1 MTIHPLVNV
10 SREQYLI
17 SQSRHIIQ
25 AAKFYQESVS
35 TAAITSHL
43 HALEMVS
50 NLSALHKDALVGWK
64 KINNSGRI
72 KIHQNALSALHQ
84 IRLYHLDAL
93 ASLTL

>member
-10 SREQYLI
+10 SREQYLT

-25 AAKFYQESVS
+25 SAKFYQESVS

-43 HALEMVS
+43 HALEMLANLS
-50 NLSALHKDALVGWK
+50 NLHSEALIGWT
-64 KINNSGRI
+64 KIHNSGRI
-72 KIHQNALSALHQ
+72 KIHQNALDAIKQ
-84 IRLYHLDAL
+84 IRLYHLDSL